1 MDPEFLILTKPDGSQ
16 VIVNIAAIQFVEA
29 SGQGSAIR
37 LSSGSVEVT
46 ESLEDIWSWLGPADD
61 EDEDDEE

>member
-1 MDPEFLILTKPDGSQ
+1 MDPEFLILTKPDGTQ
-16 VIVNIAAIQFVEA
+16 VIVNIAAIQLVEA

-37 LSSGSVEVT
+37 LASGGVEVT
-46 ESLEDIWSWLGPADD
+46 ESLEDMWSWLAPTD